1 MQTSIARNIAQTFA
15 VRIAIFAMVVFN
27 NVLVSRWLGPEALGV
42 MATFLMFADAV
53 NKATGLGQE
62 SAILYFVG
70 NRRFPER
77 DFLGTLLPLGALVY
91 LSGSLLIIAIV
102 QFGGLQLLFE
112 PTEIPL
118 AETNAYW
125 CIFLLFAAIFHEYGG
140 NIWLGRQQYWRYNGN
155 LLFRPLVYLIVLL
168 LFYFSGKLTATT
180 ALIIYGISWLAP
192 GIYIWF
198 RDILPVKIRFRRE
211 IIRESLR
218 YGSRMMGARL
228 LEFLIFRQDIFLVG
242 YFCTQS
248 DVGWY
253 YVAVMIVERLLYF
266 AGATETVLVPAAAR
280 TAAQREKVPTILRVN
295 VLVIFAGIVVLAIV
309 APFFVPLFF
318 GDAFEKSVPPL
329 LALLPGMIAA
339 VIIKLLLADFAAS
352 GKPHLNLVVNLANF
366 LINLSLNLLLI
377 PRIGILGAALASSI
391 SYGAAAILA
400 LVIYRQ
406 SNRASLRSLLLIRR
420 NDFRLLRN
428 IRSRNHEN

>member
-140 NIWLGRQQYWRYNGN
+140 NTWLGRQQYWRYNGN
-155 LLFRPLVYLIVLL
+155 LLFRPLVYLIALL
-168 LFYFSGKLTATT
+168 LFYFSGNLTATS
-180 ALIIYGISWLAP
+180 ALITYGISWLAP

-198 RDILPVKIRFRRE
+198 RDI
-211 IIRESLR
+211 
-218 YGSRMMGARL
+218 
-228 LEFLIFRQDIFLVG
+228 
-242 YFCTQS
+242 
-248 DVGWY
+248 
-253 YVAVMIVERLLYF
+253 
-266 AGATETVLVPAAAR
+266 
-280 TAAQREKVPTILRVN
+280 
-295 VLVIFAGIVVLAIV
+295 
-309 APFFVPLFF
+309 
-318 GDAFEKSVPPL
+318 
-329 LALLPGMIAA
+329 
-339 VIIKLLLADFAAS
+339 
-352 GKPHLNLVVNLANF
+352 
-366 LINLSLNLLLI
+366 
-377 PRIGILGAALASSI
+377 
-391 SYGAAAILA
+391 
-400 LVIYRQ
+400 
-406 SNRASLRSLLLIRR
+406 
-420 NDFRLLRN
+420 
-428 IRSRNHEN
+428 